1 MPEFDVNIRGLNANK
16 AKIKTLG
23 GKAVFSKAS
32 LDSVAAG
39 LQGCI
44 SPSGY
49 AGIKKSLDDA
59 SESLKNQIEHLGKL
73 SSGIKQAADT
83 YLKTENAILGTL
95 AEAKYQ
101 KPESAKSVWDRIL
114 SGETVSGAL
123 LGGELSGSVGLFGT
137 VASGSI
143 GGSVL
148 GYEVGG
154 KTVFGVKKKD
164 GKIDSVGIS
173 AEGSA
178 KGYVAKGHAN
188 AKIGDY
194 EASIE
199 GTVLSAEATG
209 AIGASLYKDGK
220 LSPQIV
226 AEAGIKGSVLSG
238 KAEMKHGNDTF
249 NEHSEAK
256 GEVLGGEAK
265 AEAGVGVI
273 TVKNSDGKEVTAIG
287 AKAEA
292 GAEAYVAKGEISRG
306 FTIFGVNIDV
316 GVEGKAAAVG
326 AKAGGSIT
334 TGGIQGEI
342 GASLGLGV
350 GINFS
355 IDWSGFR
362 LPWQ

>member
-1 MPEFDVNIRGLNANK
+1 
-16 AKIKTLG
+16 
-23 GKAVFSKAS
+23 
-32 LDSVAAG
+32 
-39 LQGCI
+39 
-44 SPSGY
+44 
-49 AGIKKSLDDA
+49 
-59 SESLKNQIEHLGKL
+59 
-73 SSGIKQAADT
+73 
-83 YLKTENAILGTL
+83 
-95 AEAKYQ
+95 
-101 KPESAKSVWDRIL
+101 
-114 SGETVSGAL
+114 
-123 LGGELSGSVGLFGT
+123 
-137 VASGSI
+137 
-143 GGSVL
+143 
-148 GYEVGG
+148 
-154 KTVFGVKKKD
+154 
-164 GKIDSVGIS
+164 
-173 AEGSA
+173 
-178 KGYVAKGHAN
+178 
-188 AKIGDY
+188 
-194 EASIE
+194 
-199 GTVLSAEATG
+199 
-209 AIGASLYKDGK
+209 
-220 LSPQIV
+220 
-226 AEAGIKGSVLSG
+226 
-238 KAEMKHGNDTF
+238 MKHGNDTF